1 MNHAL
6 KIFLFA
12 VVMVLAACENEAYES
27 GDGGLSAMRAD
38 FVEMRTDGNSNIT
51 SIETDDG
58 EELWLTQA
66 ISTAW
71 AERPDTVYRALM
83 YYNKVADGEGAPKA
97 EPLAVSQVLVPQI
110 TPIGQLVGE
119 MKTDPVALVS
129 AWKSPNGRYV
139 NLELSLKTGAADGG
153 TGLTASAG
161 TDKITLVN
169 TTFANNTAADMNTA
183 LMKGYSM
190 TAMNMASPGMTSRTP
205 TCLSVRWPLF
215 LNLVM
220 PIPLLIPLD
229 YLIVAA
235 SSLVLM
241 FSMHCSE
248 VVWPSSVL

>member
-83 YYNKVADGEGAPKA
+83 YYNKAADGEGAPKA
-97 EPLAVSQVLVPQI
+97 EPLAVSQVLVPQV
-110 TPIGQLVGE
+110 TPIGQLVGD

-153 TGLTASAG
+153 TGSHTIGLVCDDVDENADGTRTIRLRLYHDQGGVPEYYSVGTYVSIAASRLPQQLKPG
-161 TDKITLVN
+161 DEVSVSIN
-169 TTFANNTAADMNTA
+169 TYD
-183 LMKGYSM
+183 
-190 TAMNMASPGMTSRTP
+190 GMTTRE
-205 TCLSVRWPLF
+205 F
-215 LNLVM
+215 G
-220 PIPLLIPLD
+220 
-229 YLIVAA
+229 
-235 SSLVLM
+235 
-241 FSMHCSE
+241 F
-248 VVWPSSVL
+248 